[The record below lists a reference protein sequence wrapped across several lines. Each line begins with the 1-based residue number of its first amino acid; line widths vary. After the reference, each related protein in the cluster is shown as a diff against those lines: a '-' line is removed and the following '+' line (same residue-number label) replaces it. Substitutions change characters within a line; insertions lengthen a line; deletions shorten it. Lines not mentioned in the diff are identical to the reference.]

1 MSAILIRV
9 GIKHLPPD
17 SAKPIVDDGLLFSLP
32 SPVPWPEPQNKPC
45 PLPPPRPRSS
55 SQSGGS

>member
-9 GIKHLPPD
+9 GIKHLPHD

-32 SPVPWPEPQNKPC
+32 SPVPWPEPLFYYLYIYLINLK
-45 PLPPPRPRSS
+45 SI
-55 SQSGGS
+55 